1 MTYRI
6 LGFIV
11 ALILSSCLQSPKTSE
26 ITEPTMFDN
35 AELLGSAN
43 GNFKGNNTNDTAEIF
58 HILERDS
65 TTTCNERY
73 ILIINREDSTLFESH
88 NKLSHLTLEGD
99 INNDGR
105 DEVGI
110 YIERSGATWG
120 EYVTM
125 YFSDTWHN
133 VTTTALSPRL
143 MEELGTQLKFDEIV
157 SRDSLHNGQI
167 IVRRPQIHNANEIV
181 IVEEIIQ

>member
-6 LGFIV
+6 LSFIV

-26 ITEPTMFDN
+26 ITEPTIFDN
-35 AELLGSAN
+35 AELLGSVK
-43 GNFKGNNTNDTAEIF
+43 GNFKGENTNDTAEIF
-58 HILERDS
+58 HIVERDS
-65 TTTCNERY
+65 TTTSNGRY
-73 ILIINREDSTLFESH
+73 ILIINRKDSTLFESH

-105 DEVGI
+105 DEVGV
-110 YIERSGATWG
+110 YIERSGTTWG

-125 YFSDTWHN
+125 CFSDTWHN
-133 VTTTALSPRL
+133 VTTTTLNLRL

-157 SRDSLHNGQI
+157 SRDSLHNDQI

-181 IVEEIIQ
+181 IVEEII